1 MDISQL
7 LREKQRLID
16 KGRELLSNKIFPDEV
31 LVNIRDERL
40 RKDIAKE
47 IFTPNDIRFEDLS
60 KEEQVKRRESLKV
73 QLLFSEY
80 LHSFVTLKSITYLL
94 LIIGLITLI
103 TAILHIN
110 NNLYFGIIT
119 SFIGILLFLISLDR
133 EKVVKYSLKIAII
146 YSVLYLIELIILKIP
161 MPYIQPINV
170 DVLESRRGAL
180 TKIVNLVSP
189 YLYVIL
195 RIVVGVFLF
204 KIYTAQQKFIE
215 GKRKFRQG

>member
-7 LREKQRLID
+7 LREKQHIIE

-73 QLLFSEY
+73 QLLFGEY
-80 LHSFVTLKSITYLL
+80 LQSFATLKSITYLL
-94 LIIGLITLI
+94 LIVGLITLI

-195 RIVVGVFLF
+195 RIVAGVFLF
-204 KIYTAQQKFIE
+204 KIYTVQQKFIE
-215 GKRKFRQG
+215 GKRKFKQG